1 MQTKIYIISMKKLLL
16 FTAFVACVAT
26 ASFASKAK
34 YTVDETT
41 VENLFAQSSDV
52 SMAAAGM
59 NISEQL
65 APTFVMNLS
74 ADGDVTKK
82 GFLIRAF
89 FCGGF
94 ALHRSY
100 MGTKGMFIKYCWNP
114 IGCVDFW
121 WVVIKGDE
129 AFNKFKGN
137 DKWVVWND

>member
-1 MQTKIYIISMKKLLL
+1 MKKLLL
-16 FTAFVACVAT
+16 LTAFVGCVAT
-26 ASFASKAK
+26 ASFASNAK

-41 VENLFAQSSDV
+41 VDNLFAQSSDV

-59 NISEQL
+59 NVSEL
-65 APTFVMNLS
+65 MAPTSVTNLS
-74 ADGDVTKK
+74 ADAEATKT
-82 GFLIRAF
+82 GFLIRTF
-89 FCGGF
+89 FCGNF

-100 MGTKGMFIKYCWNP
+100 MGTKGLFIKYFCTFGV

-137 DKWVVWND
+137 DKWVVWNDK